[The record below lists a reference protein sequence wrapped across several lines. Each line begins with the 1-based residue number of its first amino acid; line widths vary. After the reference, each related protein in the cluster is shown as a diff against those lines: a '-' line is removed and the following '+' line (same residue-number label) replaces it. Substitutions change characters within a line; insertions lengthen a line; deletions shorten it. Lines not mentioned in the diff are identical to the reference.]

1 MYDFEI
7 AFYLYKLS
15 RLLEI
20 FEENK
25 YKSDAYFKAAMA
37 VDSYSTF
44 ITEVYQSGR
53 LKDMEGIGNSSAH
66 IIKNVIETGR
76 CPELEKLEKEYNIE
90 DYSLILSHGLST
102 RTIRK
107 LFDRQIK
114 TASQLEHCLH
124 SNDGISDLGKSEKE
138 KIHRFLRKYKESCGY
153 YLYSYACCLRNELL
167 ELLNKGRDAEIAFV
181 KTEEW
186 KDKVTHISVFC
197 KEDTYDDV
205 KEKLSGSS
213 RYHNFSFD
221 KIKEIQCV
229 TSFGIP
235 VLIYFTEAV
244 SGCSPVR
251 PVLHGDLHM
260 HTKWSDGKHSIEEMA
275 DYAAKLGR
283 RYIGISDHSYSL
295 KVARGISEVDAL

>member
-1 MYDFEI
+1 M
-7 AFYLYKLS
+7 
-15 RLLEI
+15 
-20 FEENK
+20 
-25 YKSDAYFKAAMA
+25 
-37 VDSYSTF
+37 
-44 ITEVYQSGR
+44 
-53 LKDMEGIGNSSAH
+53 
-66 IIKNVIETGR
+66 
-76 CPELEKLEKEYNIE
+76 
-90 DYSLILSHGLST
+90 
-102 RTIRK
+102 
-107 LFDRQIK
+107 
-114 TASQLEHCLH
+114 
-124 SNDGISDLGKSEKE
+124 
-138 KIHRFLRKYKESCGY
+138 RKYKESCGY

-205 KEKLSGSS
+205 KERLSGSS
-213 RYHNFSFD
+213 RYHNFLFD

-235 VLIYFTEAV
+235 VLIHFTEAV

-275 DYAAKLGR
+275 DYAAKLG
-283 RYIGISDHSYSL
+283 
-295 KVARGISEVDAL
+295 AGISEFLTIRIL